1 MTTYTRLLAL
11 TLGSVLLGA
20 VSLRAQ
26 APSDALRNASDG
38 LNGTARAQAMGGK
51 IGALGADPTAILT
64 NPAGSAL
71 YFKNALSFTMD
82 VNGNF
87 YYPYIDQRQSEAA
100 GSNWSGGIANLS
112 YISGALGKYTSDSGW
127 NIGWGIQYNKDYDF
141 SRKYG
146 INFAEPNSSI
156 AEFMADRANAAGAP
170 WQDYMYDSGT
180 GYDPFMQSGLD
191 PIVTMGM
198 NGGLIENDGT
208 RFTPGAWAWTGAPDA
223 SEKFFLAPNM
233 ANLTVNE
240 SGAKHSFDINLSA
253 GLNSRLFFGA
263 SLRLGTSSYNRNSEY
278 TEEFFYEPKN
288 NVIRYTYD
296 NELRVTGHSF
306 GLNLGLLYALGDYGR
321 IGVSYLLPQYASY
334 DELYYASAGS
344 YNDAINGDPNMGFN
358 TGEDYLS
365 SNYSMWLPGKLT
377 LSAMAYLGKWGMIT
391 YDFSWQNLASASIS
405 GGGDTSA
412 MAGPNTLIDEYYGSR
427 FGNHLGLE
435 LRPLSWLSLRAGGS
449 YTTSGIK
456 IQSQNAVMSDE
467 YVASGTILDYTLPKG
482 TYSGSAGLGFQ
493 LGSFSA
499 DLAYVYQLQKNEVY
513 PYPATSGLGIS
524 AEGANMDIDR
534 HSIVGTLTLTF

>member
-1 MTTYTRLLAL
+1 MALAI
-11 TLGSVLLGA
+11 GSVFLGA
-20 VSLRAQ
+20 VTLQAQ

-51 IGALGADPTAILT
+51 IGALGADPTSILT

-71 YFKNALSFTMD
+71 YFKNALSFSMD

-87 YYPYIDQRQSEAA
+87 YYPYIDKRQNAEA

-127 NIGWGIQYNKDYDF
+127 NIGWGIQYNKDFDY

-146 INFAEPNSSI
+146 INFEAPQSSV
-156 AEFMADRANAAGAP
+156 AEFIADRANAAGVA
-170 WQDYMYDSGT
+170 WQEYMYDPQT
-180 GYDPFMQSGLD
+180 GYDPFMQGGLD

-198 NGGLIENDGT
+198 NGGIIENDGT
-208 RFTPGAWAWTGAPDA
+208 RFQPGAWAWSGAPEV
-223 SEKFFLAPNM
+223 SEQIFLAPNVS
-233 ANLTVNE
+233 NLTVNE

-253 GLNSRLFFGA
+253 GFNSRFFIGA

-278 TEEFFYEPKN
+278 TEEFYYEPKDN
-288 NVIRYTYD
+288 IINYTYD
-296 NELRVTGHSF
+296 NELRVNGKSY

-344 YNDAINGDPNMGFN
+344 FNDAINGDPNMGYN
-358 TGEDYLS
+358 TGEDFLS
-365 SNYSMWLPGKLT
+365 NSYSMWLPGKLT
-377 LSAMAYLGKWGMIT
+377 LSAMAFLGRWGMIT
-391 YDFSWQNLASASIS
+391 YDFSWQNLASASFS
-405 GGGDTSA
+405 GGGDSSA
-412 MAGPNTLIDEYYGSR
+412 MDGPNSLIDEYYGNR

-435 LRPLSWLSLRAGGS
+435 LRPLSWLSVRAGGS
-449 YTTSGIK
+449 YTTSGMK
-456 IQSQNAVMSDE
+456 LQSQNAVLSDE
-467 YVASGTILDYTLPKG
+467 YVASGTILDYALPKG

-493 LGSFSA
+493 LGSFTA
-499 DLAYVYQLQKNEVY
+499 DVAYVYQLQKNEVY
-513 PYPATSGLGIS
+513 PYPAAPALGIT
-524 AEGANMDIDR
+524 ADGANMDIDR